1 MTFDYAHL
9 IPVVPEIAVLVL
21 ASILLLVDLWLKDR
35 EKGINHV
42 IAVLGLLIAIG
53 LTGLVG
59 GGDREIVLGGT
70 YVRDPM
76 SDLLKIAILLISLL
90 TFVYSRDYL
99 RDRQMMVGEFYVL
112 TLFAVLGMMVMVS
125 ANSFLTL
132 YLGLELL
139 ALSLYTLVAFDRDSP
154 NGAEAAMKYFVLG
167 ALGSGLLLYGLS
179 MLYGATGS
187 LELGAVAGAVA
198 LQGATN
204 QVLVFGLVFVVIGI
218 GFKFGAVPFHMW
230 VPDTYQGAPNPV
242 VLFLGSAPK
251 IAAFAL
257 AFRLLV
263 DGLGA
268 LHEEWQGMLIILAII
283 SMAVGN
289 IVAIAQTN
297 IKRMLAYSTI
307 SHVGFIFL
315 GLIGGNGEA
324 YSAAMFYAIVYALMA
339 AGGFGLL
346 VMMSR
351 EGLRGGAPGGSQG
364 HERARLLAGRH
375 DGVGHVLHGRGT
387 PDSRLHGQTAGSG
400 GRHQRGPLVAR
411 PSRRLFLHHRRLLLS
426 ACHQDHVL
434 RQARNRRAPG
444 LRHRRPPGPFHQW
457 LGHSPLG
464 PLPGGPADL
473 LPSGLRL
480 IGFPGVPA
488 PCMAR
493 RGPGLTRGRVII
505 GKVDR
510 THRNYPFHQSL
521 ALA

>member
-9 IPVVPEIAVLVL
+9 IPVIPEIAVLVL
-21 ASILLLVDLWLKDR
+21 ASTLLLVDLWLKDR

-42 IAVLGLLIAIG
+42 IAVLGLLIVIG

-59 GGDREIVLGGT
+59 GGEREIVLGGT

-154 NGAEAAMKYFVLG
+154 TGAEAAMKYFVLG

-268 LHEEWQGMLIILAII
+268 LHAEWQGMLIILAII

-315 GLIGGNGEA
+315 GLIGGNAEA

-346 VMMSR
+346 VMMSS
-351 EGLRGGAPGGSQG
+351 EGFEVERLEDLKGLNERDSWQAAMMALVMFSMAGVPPTVGFMAKLLVLEAVISVGLWWLALVAVFFSIIGAFYYLRVIKIMYFDKPEIIEPLVLGTG
-364 HERARLLAGRH
+364 ARLASSVNGLAI
-375 DGVGHVLHGRGT
+375 
-387 PDSRLHGQTAGSG
+387 
-400 GRHQRGPLVAR
+400 
-411 PSRRLFLHHRRLLLS
+411 LFLGLFPAILL
-426 ACHQDHVL
+426 AYC
-434 RQARNRRAPG
+434 QAA
-444 LRHRRPPGPFHQW
+444 F
-457 LGHSPLG
+457 
-464 PLPGGPADL
+464 
-473 LPSGLRL
+473 
-480 IGFPGVPA
+480 V
-488 PCMAR
+488 
-493 RGPGLTRGRVII
+493 
-505 GKVDR
+505 
-510 THRNYPFHQSL
+510 
-521 ALA
+521 

>member
-21 ASILLLVDLWLKDR
+21 ASTLLLVDLWLKDR

-42 IAVLGLLIAIG
+42 IAVLGLLIVIG

-59 GGDREIVLGGT
+59 GGEREIVLGGT

-154 NGAEAAMKYFVLG
+154 TGAEAAMKYFVLG

-268 LHEEWQGMLIILAII
+268 LHAEWQGMLIILAII
-283 SMAVGN
+283 SMAIGN
-289 IVAIAQTN
+289 LVAIAQTN

-315 GLIGGNGEA
+315 GLIGGNAEA

-351 EGLRGGAPGGSQG
+351 EGFEVERLEDLKGLNERDSWQAAMMALVMFSMAGVPPTVGFMAKLLVLEAVISVGLWWLALVAVFFSIIGAFYYLRVIKLMYFDKPETTEPLVVGTG
-364 HERARLLAGRH
+364 ARLAFSINGLAI
-375 DGVGHVLHGRGT
+375 
-387 PDSRLHGQTAGSG
+387 
-400 GRHQRGPLVAR
+400 
-411 PSRRLFLHHRRLLLS
+411 LFLGLFPAILL
-426 ACHQDHVL
+426 AYC
-434 RQARNRRAPG
+434 QAA
-444 LRHRRPPGPFHQW
+444 F
-457 LGHSPLG
+457 
-464 PLPGGPADL
+464 
-473 LPSGLRL
+473 
-480 IGFPGVPA
+480 V
-488 PCMAR
+488 
-493 RGPGLTRGRVII
+493 
-505 GKVDR
+505 
-510 THRNYPFHQSL
+510 
-521 ALA
+521 